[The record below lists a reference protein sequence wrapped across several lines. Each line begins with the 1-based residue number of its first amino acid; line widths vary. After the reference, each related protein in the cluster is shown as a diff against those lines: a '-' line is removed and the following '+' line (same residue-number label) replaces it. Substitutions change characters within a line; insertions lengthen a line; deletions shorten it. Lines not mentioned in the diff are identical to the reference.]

1 MPVCL
6 PVFFPAAL
14 LHDIPSSSYRPPFL
28 RYNVK
33 VKGMEGNLEAVPHI
47 DHLREIQPLVLE
59 GLNYSKVPLPSRLHA
74 LHVSSFPPCRR
85 FCCSSSPSSMKKYRT
100 SGPSPSKAKCCT
112 LLSLA
117 QVRAGAGATPRRA
130 TSKCPPPGQARCEHR
145 LQTARLIWRAF
156 PTFCAFK
163 RRRDE
168 VFYTNLCR

>member
-59 GLNYSKVPLPSRLHA
+59 GLSYSKCSSLPASTFSMSQA
-74 LHVSSFPPCRR
+74 FPCRR

-100 SGPSPSKAKCCT
+100 SGPSALKAKCST

-117 QVRAGAGATPRRA
+117 QVRAGAGATPCRA
-130 TSKCPPPGQARCEHR
+130 MSKFPPPGQARCEHR
-145 LQTARLIWRAF
+145 LQTACLMWRAF

>member
-59 GLNYSKVPLPSRLHA
+59 GLSYSKVPLPSRHHV
-74 LHVSSFPPCRR
+74 LHVSSFPLQALLLQLIAFLDEKIQNLRSVSLESKMLHFVVIGSSACRGGGHAAQGYEQVPTTGA
-85 FCCSSSPSSMKKYRT
+85 SS
-100 SGPSPSKAKCCT
+100 
-112 LLSLA
+112 L
-117 QVRAGAGATPRRA
+117 
-130 TSKCPPPGQARCEHR
+130 
-145 LQTARLIWRAF
+145 
-156 PTFCAFK
+156 
-163 RRRDE
+163 
-168 VFYTNLCR
+168 

>member
-59 GLNYSKVPLPSRLHA
+59 GLSYSKCPSLPASTFSMSQA
-74 LHVSSFPPCRR
+74 FPCWR
-85 FCCSSSPSSMKKYRT
+85 FCCSWSPSSMKKYRT
-100 SGPSPSKAKCCT
+100 SGPSASKAKCCT

-117 QVRAGAGATPRRA
+117 QVRAGAGATPCRA
-130 TSKCPPPGQARCEHR
+130 MSKFPPPGQARCEHR
-145 LQTARLIWRAF
+145 LQTACLIWRAF
-156 PTFCAFK
+156 LTFCAFK